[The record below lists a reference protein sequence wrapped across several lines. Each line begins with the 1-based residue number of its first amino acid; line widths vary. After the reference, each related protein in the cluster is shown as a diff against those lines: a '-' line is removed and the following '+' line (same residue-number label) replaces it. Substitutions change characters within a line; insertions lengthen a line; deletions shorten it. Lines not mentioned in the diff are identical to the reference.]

1 MHYMTK
7 ARADREIAHGKK
19 LAQGDPELVWGWTTP
34 AGRARA
40 IRRAEIIATGAGL
53 RPGVRALE
61 IGCGTGLF
69 TEMFAQTG
77 AQLVAVD
84 ISMDLLARALARGI
98 PADKVQFLEMQ
109 FEDLDPGVPF
119 DAVIGSSVLH
129 HLDIDR
135 ALARIFEL
143 LKPGGVM
150 SFAEP
155 NMLNPQILIQK
166 NVSWI
171 KRHLGDSPDETAFI
185 GRRIG
190 ALLLK
195 TGFGEV
201 EVTPFDWLHPAT
213 PTVLISAVGSMGR
226 ILEQIPMIREFAGS
240 LHIRGCR
247 PQER

>member
-1 MHYMTK
+1 MTNS
-7 ARADREIAHGKK
+7 RADREIIHGKK
-19 LAQGDPELVWGWTTP
+19 LAEGDPELVWGWTTP
-34 AGRARA
+34 AGRLRA
-40 IRRAEIIATGAGL
+40 VRRAEIIAAGAGL

-84 ISMDLLARALARGI
+84 ISADLLAMAQTRRV

-109 FEDLDPGVPF
+109 FEDLDLRVPF

-129 HLDIDR
+129 HLDVNR
-135 ALARIFEL
+135 ALPRIFKL

-155 NMLNPQILIQK
+155 NMLNPQIFVQK
-166 NVSWI
+166 NIPWI
-171 KRHLGDSPDETAFI
+171 KRYLGDSPDETAFR

-190 ALLLK
+190 ALLWK
-195 TGFGEV
+195 TGFEEV
-201 EVTPFDWLHPAT
+201 EVTPFDWLHPVT
-213 PTVLISAVGSMGR
+213 PTVLINVVSGMGR
-226 ILEQIPMIREFAGS
+226 IFEGIPIIRELAGS

-247 PQER
+247 PQEW